1 MSSRRFKPQP
11 TKQGPD
17 DRAILV
23 GVDLGSR
30 SWPIE
35 ESLAELARLAD
46 TAGAEVVGTVTQRMD
61 APNPRTFIGVGK
73 AEDVA
78 ELARETE
85 ATHIVFDDDLTPSQ
99 QANLEDALAGP
110 RVLDR
115 TALILEIFAQHATS
129 REGKLQVELA
139 EMEYALPRLKG
150 LWGHLVAE
158 RLGGGRGARFGAG
171 ESQLE
176 TDRRLTRR
184 RISELKRELKKVDG
198 DRVVQRGARARS
210 GVYRASLVGYTNAGK
225 STLENMLTDARVLE
239 ADMLFATLDATTR
252 QLELPGGRIATLTD
266 TVGFI
271 HKLPHGLVEAFKSTL
286 DETRDVDLL
295 VHVVDASHPDH
306 EAQVKAVDEVLGE
319 LEVANKPQVR
329 VYNKIDLLSDD
340 EVARL
345 KRRAPSGVFVS
356 AATGEGLAALLDRI
370 SVEAA
375 RDSVPMELLVP
386 HTRGD
391 VVRMAH
397 ELAEVTSQESEEDG
411 YRLQVRAPRPVVG
424 RFREFEVRSDAPA
437 RSRKRKAPKGP
448 R

>member
-1 MSSRRFKPQP
+1 MGSRRFKPQA
-11 TKQGPD
+11 TGKGRE

-23 GVDLGSR
+23 GVNLGSR
-30 SWPIE
+30 SWPVE
-35 ESLAELARLAD
+35 ESLAELARLAE
-46 TAGAEVVGTVTQRMD
+46 TAGAEVVTTVTQRMS
-61 APNPRTFIGVGK
+61 APNPRTFIGAGK
-73 AEDVA
+73 AEEIA
-78 ELARETE
+78 QLARQSE
-85 ATHIVFDDDLTPSQ
+85 ATHVIFDEDLSPSQ
-99 QANLEDALAGP
+99 QANLEDAVAGP

-198 DRVVQRGARARS
+198 DRVVQRKARARS
-210 GVYRASLVGYTNAGK
+210 GVFRASLVGYTNAGK
-225 STLENMLTDARVLE
+225 STVENALTRAQVLE

-252 QLELPGGRIATLTD
+252 QLELPGGRTATLTD

-286 DETRDVDLL
+286 DETRDADLL

-306 EAQVKAVDEVLGE
+306 DAQIAAVDEVLGE
-319 LEVANKPQVR
+319 LGAASKPQVR
-329 VYNKIDLLSDD
+329 VYNKIDLLPAAEID
-340 EVARL
+340 RL
-345 KRRAPSGVFVS
+345 RRRAPSAVFVS
-356 AATGEGLAALLDRI
+356 ALTGEGLAALRER
-370 SVEAA
+370 VATEAA
-375 RDSVPMELLVP
+375 RRSTPMELLVP
-386 HTRGD
+386 FTRGD
-391 VVRMAH
+391 IVTLAH
-397 ELAEVTSQESEEDG
+397 ELAEVTSETAEADG
-411 YRLQVRAPRPVVG
+411 WRLHVRATPALEARL
-424 RFREFEVRSDAPA
+424 APFIVSA
-437 RSRKRKAPKGP
+437 RWPKDGSAQ
-448 R
+448 

>member
-1 MSSRRFKPQP
+1 MSSRRFKPQL

-35 ESLAELARLAD
+35 ESLAELARLAE
-46 TAGAEVVGTVTQRMD
+46 TAGAEVVGTVSQRMD
-61 APNPRTFIGVGK
+61 APNPRTFIGSGK

-78 ELARETE
+78 TMVRQTE
-85 ATHIVFDDDLTPSQ
+85 ATHVVFDDDLTPSQ
-99 QANLEDALAGP
+99 QANLEDTLAGP

-176 TDRRLTRR
+176 TDRRLTRK
-184 RISELKRELKKVDG
+184 RISELKRELRKVDG
-198 DRVVQRGARARS
+198 DRVVQRHARAQS
-210 GVYRASLVGYTNAGK
+210 GVFRASLVGYTNAGK
-225 STLENMLTDARVLE
+225 STLENALTDAGVLE
-239 ADMLFATLDATTR
+239 ADKLFATLDATTR
-252 QLELPGGRIATLTD
+252 QLELPRGRMATLTD

-286 DETRDVDLL
+286 DETRDADLL
-295 VHVVDASHPDH
+295 VHVIDASDPDH
-306 EAQVKAVDEVLGE
+306 EAQITAVDEVLGE
-319 LEVANKPQVR
+319 LGVAAKPQVR
-329 VYNKIDLLSDD
+329 VYNKVDLLPAD
-340 EVARL
+340 EVERLAR
-345 KRRAPSGVFVS
+345 RNPSGVFIS
-356 AATGEGLAALLDRI
+356 AATGVGLDILLERI
-370 SVEAA
+370 SSEAA
-375 RDSVPMELLVP
+375 RGSVSMELLVP

-391 VVRMAH
+391 VVRTAH
-397 ELAEVTSQESEEDG
+397 ELADVTFQESEEDG
-411 YRLQVRAPRPVVG
+411 YRLNIRAPRTLVARFAEFETTVRAP
-424 RFREFEVRSDAPA
+424 EA
-437 RSRKRKAPKGP
+437 KRGHKTRKGP
-448 R
+448 G